1 MSKICKK
8 GYMEMTKKIFL
19 ETLKSALGPTTF
31 RASNLAEY
39 QLKLGGPNQVM
50 WSFDHVVTWKIKN
63 LLSAFQQHLW
73 QPNLAEQR
81 LRVAD
86 TIPQVTWTCNQWLCG
101 HLLNIFK
108 APAAIILKILG
119 LLSVVLRFLDDKI
132 ILMLSYLTFR
142 SSPP

>member
-1 MSKICKK
+1 
-8 GYMEMTKKIFL
+8 
-19 ETLKSALGPTTF
+19 
-31 RASNLAEY
+31 
-39 QLKLGGPNQVM
+39 M
-50 WSFDHVVTWKIKN
+50 WSHEKLKNFYLHFNNIYGSQTWQSRGLRWRTPSPKSRERVTK
-63 LLSAFQQHLW
+63 
-73 QPNLAEQR
+73 R
-81 LRVAD
+81 
-86 TIPQVTWTCNQWLCG
+86 LCG